1 MADQLILDAPA
12 KINLTLDIRGKRS
25 DGYHELETVMHQI
38 TLVDRIT
45 LTVLQQG
52 IEISSNDPALPVGEM
67 NLAYRAAETLFKKY
81 PGRGGVSIHIDKVI
95 PIGAGLAGGSTDA
108 AAVLRGLNILYKF
121 NLSLQELMNIGLE
134 IGSDVPFC
142 VQGGTALARGRGEQL
157 QPLPQQMKLFLLL
170 VKPNFSVS
178 TAEVFGQFDR
188 SKVTNSPDTR
198 AFLEGWHHCDMISI
212 CHAME
217 NVLETVTA
225 ARYQEIEQIK
235 TRLVKRGALKA
246 LMSGSGPTV
255 VGLFRDEASAQ
266 QAWYDFSADNDNK
279 EVFLATSYDGRKT
292 NGTETS
298 ATGQPGI
305 V

>member
-12 KINLTLDIRGKRS
+12 KINLTLDIKGKRS

-38 TLVDRIT
+38 TLADRIT
-45 LTVLQQG
+45 LTAIRQG
-52 IEISSNDPALPVGEM
+52 IEISSNHPELPVGEM
-67 NLAYRAAETLFKKY
+67 NLAYRAASILLEKH
-81 PGRGGVSIHIDKVI
+81 PVGGGVSIHIDKVI

-108 AAVLRGLNILYKF
+108 AAVLKGLNILYELG
-121 NLSLQELMNIGLE
+121 LSGQELMSLGLE

-157 QPLPQQMKLFLLL
+157 QALPPQIKLFLLL

-178 TAEVFGQFDR
+178 TAEVFGQFDSAR
-188 SKVTNSPDTR
+188 VTNSPDTR

-217 NVLETVTA
+217 NVLETVTV
-225 ARYQEIEQIK
+225 ARYPEIEQIK
-235 TRLVKRGALKA
+235 ARLVKRGALKA

-255 VGLFRDEASAQ
+255 VGLFPEGASAQ
-266 QAWYDFSADNDNK
+266 QAWYDFSADGK
-279 EVFLATSYDGRKT
+279 EVFLATSYDGRTT

>member
-1 MADQLILDAPA
+1 MTDQLILDAPA
-12 KINLTLDIRGKRS
+12 KINLTLDIKGKRS

-38 TLVDRIT
+38 TLADRIT
-45 LTVLQQG
+45 LTALQQG
-52 IEISSNDPALPVGEM
+52 IEISSNDPELPVGEA
-67 NLAYRAAETLFKKY
+67 NLAHRAASILLMRN
-81 PGRGGVSIHIDKVI
+81 PGRGGVSIHIDKTI

-108 AAVLRGLNILYKF
+108 AAVLRGLNVLYKL
-121 NLSLQELMNIGLE
+121 NLSMRELMSIGLE

-142 VQGGTALARGRGEQL
+142 IQGGTALARGRGEQL
-157 QPLPQQMKLFLLL
+157 QPLPHMKLFFLL

-178 TAEVFGQFDR
+178 TAEVFGQFDS

-255 VGLFRDEASAQ
+255 FGLFRDEASAQ
-266 QAWYDFSADNDNK
+266 QAGYDFSTDNNK
-279 EVFLATSYDGRKT
+279 AVFLATSY
-292 NGTETS
+292 
-298 ATGQPGI
+298 
-305 V
+305 